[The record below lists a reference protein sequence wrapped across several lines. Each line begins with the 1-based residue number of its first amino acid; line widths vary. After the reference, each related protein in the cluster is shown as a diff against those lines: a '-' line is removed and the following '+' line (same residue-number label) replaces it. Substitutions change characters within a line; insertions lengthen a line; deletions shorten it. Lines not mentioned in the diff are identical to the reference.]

1 MILSETIWRV
11 TMTNVWYVGRY
22 GKRQLSAGDWAQLG
36 VVTTKQNEWSLDNG
50 WSLPES
56 DFTPTQ
62 LSILAS
68 MDEFQ
73 TGQDGPRIKTPSPA
87 ITGGSSPFSIYF
99 EKMKFLFDN
108 FFTLK
113 SAFDSQYFSLI
124 TSLKPEVWHD
134 FTNDPNGIP
143 VNVDSGGSWTVHVD
157 QSKNDLVVQSGLLVL
172 TDTVTTTLRA
182 GYAQKQLASAA
193 TYLEGE
199 IKFTSTGSSEG
210 SAICFAAFVS
220 PLPTFPFN
228 SPCHLVTSRNSITW
242 GVFVDGVFTIL
253 RIVNFSAPLVDGK
266 TYHVEAAWDSE
277 TKKGWMRDPFG
288 VITEI
293 SYDPALGVPQSAY
306 DALAINA
313 NWTFC
318 EPYYSN
324 ASTDSRVGVS
334 RFASDSNPLAT
345 QAKSPTKAQLLR
357 AQGLLQNAFVTLAG
371 IQTLVNKTINAPKIN
386 YILDANGR
394 AMFNMLPTV
403 NAVNYLQLQ
412 NNVTTGPPVITAA
425 GSDANIDIAMA
436 GKGIGQ
442 VKAYN
447 GTQYS
452 RVLTAQPRLQAIS
465 TGATHTINV
474 DTADFFGVTAQN
486 VAATIAAPTG
496 TPTTGQVLRIRLQD
510 NGTSQSLTWDAIWRA
525 VGITL
530 PTATIAGK
538 VMYLIA
544 VWNAGA
550 VKWDVIDLKVQA

>member
-1 MILSETIWRV
+1 
-11 TMTNVWYVGRY
+11 MTNVWYVGRY
-22 GKRQLSAGDWAQLG
+22 GKRQLSVKDWAQLG
-36 VVTTKQNEWSLDNG
+36 VVTTTPNEWSLDNG

-62 LSILAS
+62 LSILAGI
-68 MDEFQ
+68 DEFQ

-124 TSLKPEVWHD
+124 TSLKHEVWHD

-143 VNVDSGGSWTVHVD
+143 VNVDSGGSWTVHVG
-157 QSKNDLVVQSGLLVL
+157 QSKNDLVVQSGL
-172 TDTVTTTLRA
+172 
-182 GYAQKQLASAA
+182 Y
-193 TYLEGE
+193 
-199 IKFTSTGSSEG
+199 
-210 SAICFAAFVS
+210 
-220 PLPTFPFN
+220 
-228 SPCHLVTSRNSITW
+228 
-242 GVFVDGVFTIL
+242 
-253 RIVNFSAPLVDGK
+253 
-266 TYHVEAAWDSE
+266 
-277 TKKGWMRDPFG
+277 
-288 VITEI
+288 
-293 SYDPALGVPQSAY
+293 
-306 DALAINA
+306 
-313 NWTFC
+313 
-318 EPYYSN
+318 
-324 ASTDSRVGVS
+324 SRVGVA

-386 YILDANGR
+386 YILDANGK

-412 NNVTTGPPVITAA
+412 NNVTTGPPVITAV
-425 GSDANIDIAMA
+425 GSDANIDIVMA